1 MLFIGLT
8 DFIDGAMYEFI
19 RDGYKFENKYGI
31 IIDALCDRIFA
42 ICFLFY
48 ILHLDFINKA
58 LLGMELTLGIAI
70 IITFLWPDLKKYKI
84 QTHRG
89 DYLGKTRYLILW
101 FFFLFSYYFGYINPV
116 ILSNNIFANIKLAFL
131 IIILSL
137 VFVSFIYFI
146 LLNLL
151 FPNNKVIADNQK
163 KLK

>member
-70 IITFLWPDLKKYKI
+70 SFQKRALSQKQRLPPVTRRGLGAGTATHSDLGCT
-84 QTHRG
+84 QAACDSGR
-89 DYLGKTRYLILW
+89 LGGELDA
-101 FFFLFSYYFGYINPV
+101 SP
-116 ILSNNIFANIKLAFL
+116 
-131 IIILSL
+131 LSL
-137 VFVSFIYFI
+137 LGGRGTGNWNPEPCPAYPSGSG
-146 LLNLL
+146 
-151 FPNNKVIADNQK
+151 PTCK
-163 KLK
+163 